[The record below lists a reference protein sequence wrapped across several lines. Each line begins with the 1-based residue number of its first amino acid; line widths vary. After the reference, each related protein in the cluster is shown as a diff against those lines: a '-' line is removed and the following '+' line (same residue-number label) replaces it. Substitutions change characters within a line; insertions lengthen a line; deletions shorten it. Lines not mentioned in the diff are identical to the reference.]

1 MIEKKTNYSFLLKTG
16 GTLNFQKIKAVS
28 DQFILNLSK
37 GLQEKLFEK
46 ITPNLQVL
54 DSEPLMAA
62 DLYINGEAH
71 EAWLQNAFSYFP
83 KSFLNKEIEI
93 IDYRCGQGI
102 AEIVYHDFLQTKNIS
117 QKIRRITLI
126 DPSEIAIKR
135 ACLHTKLV
143 FPDVE
148 IRVACNDLDN
158 LKATDI
164 LSEKKLTKLHLLM
177 DVPDLN
183 IETLVHLSKIIKANL
198 SGRNYFLCINSYHE
212 NSPELLLEKLTIFIE
227 MMNPDR
233 ILKYSKGLGV
243 NQLISGKLRTA
254 SFRTFI
260 KDGAKDGEI
269 ITEKEMRYRITGDG
283 IKYSEDKTI
292 LIKCPYSIEDE
303 YILPDTITSID
314 PKAFRGCDKVS
325 AIIADNFNF
334 ISIDGVLYSRDMRR
348 LIKYPQAKAGT
359 YFETPESVQI
369 IEPYAFTGCGLLE
382 EIILPNT
389 LSILGFGAFEYCIQ
403 LKNIIIPASV
413 IRIEGRVFAVCKSL
427 STVDFNSICC
437 ESMENIETDSEGV
450 SCSEALAFEGCT
462 SLTTIRIGENV
473 TMIPDFAFSFCEYIT
488 SIILP
493 ESVVYIGRNSFS
505 YCKQLEKI
513 ILTKS
518 VTTIGKD
525 AFFWCENLRTILIP
539 AGTSLYFNKFI
550 ALKDFA
556 SCIEEEKLEVNEL
569 LVSSSDADTVKGVVE
584 IIENRVPEKEMPN
597 TANEEN
603 RFTIICKE
611 EDSSPAGSKKIE
623 RTVEPASEMTEFND
637 YVLNLHKL
645 ANQGNVKIQN
655 KLGYMYEK
663 GEKVIQNSAEAIKWY
678 QMAANHGYAKAQFNL
693 ANQYVLGQGIEKNE
707 SEAVKWY
714 YKAANQG
721 IIDAMNNLGT
731 MYAMGYGVE
740 KDEVK
745 AIEWYRKAAEK
756 GNKAAIRN
764 LQKRGIEI

>member
-46 ITPNLQVL
+46 ITPNPQIL

-62 DLYINGEAH
+62 HLYINGEAQ
-71 EAWLQNAFSYFP
+71 EARLQNAYSYFP
-83 KSFLNKEIEI
+83 KSFFNKEIEI

-117 QKIRRITLI
+117 QKTRRITLI

-135 ACLHTKLV
+135 ACLHTKLI

-148 IRVACNDLDN
+148 IRVVCNDLDN

-183 IETLVHLSKIIKANL
+183 IETLVHLSKLIKANL
-198 SGRNYFLCINSYHE
+198 CGQNYFLCISPYHK
-212 NSPELLLEKLTIFIE
+212 NSPELLEKLTMFIE

-233 ILKYSKGLGV
+233 ILKCSKDLGG
-243 NQLISGKLRTA
+243 NQLISGKPWTVSLRV
-254 SFRTFI
+254 FM

-269 ITEKEMRYRITGDG
+269 ITEKEVRYRITGDG
-283 IKYSEDKTI
+283 VKYSEDKAI
-292 LIKCPYSIEDE
+292 LIKCPNSIEGE
-303 YILPDTITSID
+303 YILPDTITSIA
-314 PKAFRGCDKVS
+314 PKAFRGCEKVS
-325 AIIADNFNF
+325 AIIAENFNF

-348 LIKYPQAKAGT
+348 LIKYPQAKTGT
-359 YFETPESVQI
+359 YFEIPKSVQI
-369 IEPYAFTGCGLLE
+369 IGPYAFTGCNLLE

-389 LSILGFGAFEYCIQ
+389 LSTLGFGAFEYCIQ

-427 STVDFNSICC
+427 STVDFNPICC

-462 SLTTIRIGENV
+462 SLTTIRIGEYV

-488 SIILP
+488 TIILP
-493 ESVVYIGRNSFS
+493 KSVTYIGRNSFS
-505 YCKQLEKI
+505 YCKQLGKI

-525 AFFWCENLRTILIP
+525 AFFWCENLRTILVP
-539 AGTSLYFNKFI
+539 AGTALYFNKFI
-550 ALKDFA
+550 ALIDFT
-556 SCIEEEKLEVNEL
+556 SCIKEELEINEL
-569 LVSSSDADTVKGVVE
+569 LVSSGDADTVKDVVE
-584 IIENRVPEKEMPN
+584 IIENSEPEKDISDS
-597 TANEEN
+597 ANEESS
-603 RFTIICKE
+603 FTIICKKG
-611 EDSSPAGSKKIE
+611 DSLPTNSKKIE
-623 RTVEPASEMTEFND
+623 RTVEPASEMAEFNE
-637 YVLNLHKL
+637 YVLNLYKL

-663 GEKVIQNSAEAIKWY
+663 GEKVIQNSVEATKWY
-678 QMAANHGYAKAQFNL
+678 QMAAKYGYAKAQFNL
-693 ANQYVLGQGIEKNE
+693 ANHYMLGQGVEKND
-707 SEAVKWY
+707 SEAAKWY

-721 IIDAMNNLGT
+721 IIDAMNNLGA